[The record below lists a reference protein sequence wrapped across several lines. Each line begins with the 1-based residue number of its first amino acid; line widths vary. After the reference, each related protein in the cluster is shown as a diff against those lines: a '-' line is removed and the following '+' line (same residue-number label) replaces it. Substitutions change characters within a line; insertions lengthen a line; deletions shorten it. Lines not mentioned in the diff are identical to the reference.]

1 MGDFLV
7 FRLAAA
13 LAATG
18 DVAAQARR
26 DVERWPARSAVLGVV
41 GAALGLRRDDIEG
54 QDALESSYDVG
65 VRVREAGTLLRDYHT
80 VQTVPS
86 SAAKR
91 PRTRADA
98 LEQGRRKESLNTILT
113 EREYREGMYV
123 EVALSAR
130 DGARWS
136 FEEISDALRRPR
148 FVLYFGRK
156 ACPLTSPVHPSRI
169 EASDVL
175 KAFESY
181 ASLPEHKAS
190 PECPP
195 SEAGGFAALD
205 VGFDL
210 EEPVGAERLRRWDAA
225 RDRQRWHFA
234 ERDVL
239 LVPPKRAEPST

>member
-41 GAALGLRRDDIEG
+41 GAALGLRRDDADDQG
-54 QDALESSYDVG
+54 ALESGYDVG
-65 VRVREAGTLLRDYHT
+65 VRVREVGTLLRDYHT

-86 SAAKR
+86 GAVKR

-98 LEQGRRKESLNTILT
+98 LEQARSKDALNTILT
-113 EREYREGMYV
+113 EREYREGMYA
-123 EVALSAR
+123 EVALSSR
-130 DGARWS
+130 DGARWT
-136 FEEISDALRRPR
+136 FEELADALKRPR

-156 ACPLTSPVHPSRI
+156 ACPLTSPVHPVRV

-175 KAFESY
+175 TAFERY
-181 ASLPEHKAS
+181 AALPAHEAS

-195 SEAGGFAALD
+195 VGTDAFAALD
-205 VGFDL
+205 VGL
-210 EEPVGAERLRRWDAA
+210 GVGELVGAERLRRWDAA
-225 RDRQRWHFA
+225 RDRRRWHFA

-239 LVPPKRAEPST
+239 LVPPKRPEPST